1 MRTLHL
7 LWFLL
12 PFIWT
17 NFFGIYLVSASSSCL
32 GDQELLLVELKNSL
46 VFNASVSSKLVTW
59 NQNARAWSGV
69 TCDEDG
75 KVVGL
80 DLSFESIS
88 CNINSLSS
96 LFRLKHLQKLNLA
109 FNDFK
114 SSSIPSGF
122 TNLTGLVYLNLSNA
136 RFSGQ
141 IPIEL
146 AHLRKLSIL
155 DLSLLF
161 FPGTDTLKLKN
172 PNLKTLIGNITE
184 LRQLH
189 LDGVDLSSEGNEW
202 CNALSSSVQK
212 LEVLSM
218 SNCFLSGPVDSSL
231 VNLHHLS
238 FIRLNGNNLST
249 TVPEFL
255 VRFTNLTTLH
265 LSYCGLYG
273 EFPSKIFQVRTL
285 QILDLSGNQLL
296 QGLLPNFPEDS
307 SLETLVLSY
316 TSISGRLPDSIGN
329 LRKLSRLELF
339 NCKMSGSIPKSMENL
354 SQLTYLDLS
363 LNNLTGSFPSF
374 SMSKNLRQI
383 MLSRNALTGE
393 IKSTRWEELL
403 SLVYLD
409 LRYNSLKGSIPPSLF
424 ILASAKIINLSNNQF
439 SGHLSG
445 SLNATCCQLTLL
457 DLSSNNLKGPM
468 PAYVFELRGL
478 SYLSLSSNN
487 FSGSLHIDVFQRL
500 KNLTYLDL
508 SHNRLSINAT
518 ASTSA
523 VFGFSTLSTLKLAS
537 CQLSFLPEF
546 LENLPMLRN
555 LDLSDN
561 QIHGE
566 IPNWTWESKF
576 LSDVNLSFNLFDKL
590 GEPLPHLTYTLSL
603 PLPRRSVYLDFSS
616 NSFSSVL
623 ENDMGKH
630 LGNTIF
636 FSLSNN
642 HFHGPVPESICEA
655 WNLEVL
661 DLSNNHLVGN
671 IPQCLMLENL
681 KVLNIRNNNLTGG
694 IPHTFPGSCLL
705 RTLDVNGNLLT
716 GKLPISLAK
725 CSMLEVLDIGNNQ
738 IKDVF
743 PCQLMNISTLRVI
756 VLHSNKFHGQIG
768 CPVNSD
774 TWKMLQIVDL
784 AFNNFT
790 GMLPEGFLMSWE
802 AMKVSLHFE
811 HLQYPFLQLSN
822 LYYQDTVSVTFKGLE
837 IELMKILTVFTS
849 IDFSSNRFEGPIP
862 EALGNLRALYFLN
875 LSHNVLSGPIPPSL
889 GKIQQLESLD
899 LSQNYLNGTIP
910 VQLSDLNFL
919 SFLNLSYN
927 QLVGIIPARK
937 QFLTFSEGSFKGN
950 EGLCGFPLG
959 KSCPITTNPEEA
971 DAVPTQRSKQRE
983 DNGWIDMNS
992 FYMSMPLGFV
1002 VGFWISRG
1010 TLLFIQPWRRVYYQF
1025 WDDLL
1030 FRLLG

>member
-46 VFNASVSSKLVTW
+46 VFNASMSSKLVTW

-80 DLSFESIS
+80 DLSVESIS

-218 SNCFLSGPVDSSL
+218 SNCSLSGPVDSSL
-231 VNLHHLS
+231 VNLHHL
-238 FIRLNGNNLST
+238 
-249 TVPEFL
+249 
-255 VRFTNLTTLH
+255 FTNLTTLH

-329 LRKLSRLELF
+329 LRKLSRLELI
-339 NCKMSGSIPKSMENL
+339 NCKLSGSIPKSMENL

-523 VFGFSTLSTLKLAS
+523 VFGEK
-537 CQLSFLPEF
+537 
-546 LENLPMLRN
+546 
-555 LDLSDN
+555 
-561 QIHGE
+561 
-566 IPNWTWESKF
+566 
-576 LSDVNLSFNLFDKL
+576 
-590 GEPLPHLTYTLSL
+590 L

-725 CSMLEVLDIGNNQ
+725 CSMLEVLDIGNNR

-837 IELMKILTVFTS
+837 MELMKILTVFTS

-910 VQLSDLNFL
+910 MQLSDLNFL
-919 SFLNLSYN
+919 SFLSLSYN
-927 QLVGIIPARK
+927 QLVGMIPARK

-1010 TLLFIQPWRRVYYQF
+1010 TLIFIQPWRRVYYQF

-1030 FRLLG
+1030 FRLLQWCHVR